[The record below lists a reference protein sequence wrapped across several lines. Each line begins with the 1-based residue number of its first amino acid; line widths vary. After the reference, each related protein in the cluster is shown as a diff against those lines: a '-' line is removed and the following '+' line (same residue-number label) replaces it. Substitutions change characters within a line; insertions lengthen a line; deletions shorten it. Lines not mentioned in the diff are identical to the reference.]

1 MIAYD
6 LYAIAVGTLI
16 GAIYVA
22 AVIIR
27 ERIER
32 RRRFQKVVLRQDIC
46 PFCGRALAEGE
57 KQ

>member
-16 GAIYVA
+16 GAINVA
-22 AVIIR
+22 AVFIR

-32 RRRFQKVVLRQDIC
+32 RRRLQKPIKRHDIC
-46 PFCGRALAEGE
+46 PFCGADLEGMR
-57 KQ
+57 